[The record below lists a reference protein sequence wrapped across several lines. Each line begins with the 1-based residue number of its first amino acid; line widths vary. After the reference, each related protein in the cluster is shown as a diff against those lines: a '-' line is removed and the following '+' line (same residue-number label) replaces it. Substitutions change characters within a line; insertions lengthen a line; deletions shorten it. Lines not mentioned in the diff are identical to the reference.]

1 MALDLSLLGLG
12 LVFAGCG
19 GELFVRG
26 LVGLAVWLRVP
37 AGVVGA
43 TVAAFATSSPE
54 LTVAV
59 TAASD
64 GRPEIALG
72 DALGSNIVNIGL
84 VVGVV
89 LLLGTTASA
98 DISRRDGLTGLA
110 MALLLLVLMLDG
122 DLSRGDGVVLLL
134 TFAGWMATTLRRTL
148 SARGDAI
155 GTVAERRH
163 ARALMAA
170 LAGLVLLVVAGRLL
184 VTGAKSIGEDL
195 GISTFVVGVVL
206 VSLGTSLPELATAVI
221 SRLRG
226 HAEIGLGTALGSNI
240 FNTSF
245 IVGVAAVIAPIGVD
259 RRDVSISLLFGAAL
273 VLVLLLGTGEGPLR
287 RWRGVV
293 LAGGYAA
300 AIVTLLAVQ
309 G

>member
-1 MALDLSLLGLG
+1 MAVDLLFLALG
-12 LVFAGCG
+12 VVAAGCG

-26 LVGLAVWLRVP
+26 LVGLASWLRVP
-37 AGVVGA
+37 AGVIGA

-59 TAASD
+59 TAASE

-89 LLLGTTASA
+89 LLFGTTSSA
-98 DISRRDGLTGLA
+98 DLSRRDAATGVSL
-110 MALLLLVLMLDG
+110 ALLLLVLALDG
-122 DLSRGDGVVLLL
+122 TLSRADGALLL
-134 TFAGWMATTLRRTL
+134 ILFAGWMSLTLVEAL
-148 SARGDAI
+148 RGRSDVVE
-155 GTVAERRH
+155 TVAELRH
-163 ARALMAA
+163 GRAIASSL
-170 LAGLVLLVVAGRLL
+170 LGLVLLVVAGRLL
-184 VTGAKSIGEDL
+184 VGGAKSIGADL

-206 VSLGTSLPELATAVI
+206 VSLGTSLPELATAVV

-226 HAEIGLGTALGSNI
+226 HVEVGLRAALGSNI

-245 IVGVAAVIAPIGVD
+245 IVGVAAVLAPIDVV
-259 RRDVSISLLFGAAL
+259 RRDVAISVGFGAAL
-273 VLVLLLGTGEGPLR
+273 VAVLLVGARAGPLG

-293 LAGGYAA
+293 LLGAYVASVLA
-300 AIVTLLAVQ
+300 LLAVQ
-309 G
+309 E

>member
-1 MALDLSLLGLG
+1 MVRDLLLLTAGLLCAG
-12 LVFAGCG
+12 LG

-26 LVGLAVWLRVP
+26 LVGLAAWLRVP
-37 AGVVGA
+37 AGVIGA

-72 DALGSNIVNIGL
+72 DALGSNIVNLGL
-84 VVGVV
+84 VVGLV
-89 LLLGTTASA
+89 LLLGITSTA
-98 DISRRDGLTGLA
+98 DISRRDVWTGLA
-110 MALLLLVLMLDG
+110 MLGLLLVLTLDNEV
-122 DLSRGDGVVLLL
+122 SWRDGVVLLL
-134 TFAGWMATTLRRTL
+134 AFASWMGVTVEDALR
-148 SARGDAI
+148 ARSDVVSSVG
-155 GTVAERRH
+155 ERRH
-163 ARALMAA
+163 GRALAA
-170 LAGLVLLVVAGRLL
+170 AVLGLIVLVLAGRLL

-195 GISTFVVGVVL
+195 GLSTFVVGVVL

-221 SRLRG
+221 ARFRG
-226 HAEIGLGTALGSNI
+226 HAEVGISAALGSNI

-245 IVGVAAVIAPIGVD
+245 IVGVAAVIAPIDVVK
-259 RRDVSISLLFGAAL
+259 RDVSISILFAAAL
-273 VLVLLLGTGEGPLR
+273 VPILLVATGGQPLR

-293 LAGGYAA
+293 LLGAYFAS
-300 AIVTLLAVQ
+300 LLALLSVQ